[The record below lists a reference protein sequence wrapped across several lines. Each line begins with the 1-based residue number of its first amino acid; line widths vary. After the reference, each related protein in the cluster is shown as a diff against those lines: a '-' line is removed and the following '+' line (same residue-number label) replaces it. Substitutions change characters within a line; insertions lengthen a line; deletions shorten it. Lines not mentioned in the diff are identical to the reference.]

1 MDKSQIMETQE
12 KELNATIVSKKEEIE
27 VRNAMR
33 ADMIKQLTAKIEAK
47 EKEIENK
54 KYIVEGGSK
63 TAEALVKFLTEDA
76 SWKFSEALG
85 VIESTKQIQSANNEI
100 LKGKTKE
107 LMIPALALEAVY
119 YFLTKVENKGLESAN
134 YYVNNLLKPVT
145 DALGRSKND
154 RTEID
159 QLVRDRGTLESAIDS
174 GVDIENEDQIL
185 KEIQEELTK

>member
-1 MDKSQIMETQE
+1 METQE
-12 KELNATIVSKKEEIE
+12 KEVTATIVSKKEEIV
-27 VRNAMR
+27 VRNQMR
-33 ADMIKQLTAKIEAK
+33 AEMVKKLTEKIEAK

-54 KYIVEGGSK
+54 KYIIEGGSK
-63 TAEALVKFLTEDA
+63 TADALVKFLKEKA

-85 VIESTKQIQSANNEI
+85 VIESTNQIENANREI

-107 LMIPALALEAVY
+107 LLVPALALEAIY
-119 YFLTKVENKGLESAN
+119 YFLTKVEGKGLDEAAS
-134 YYVNNLLKPVT
+134 YVNDLLKPVT

-159 QLVRDRGTLESAIDS
+159 HLVRDRGTLESAMDS

-185 KEIQEELTK
+185 KEIQEELAK